1 MVRVLCGLIAG
12 MVLALAAGAAEEQAH
27 GLVFER
33 WLRETFFGGYN
44 PKGYTQKWDIPAEA
58 NKDHGEIPV
67 NPKVAKYGMPVGMG
81 DALRQF
87 EINEPFLLIVGF
99 WDQETPET
107 KRFVNAQAARVEPE
121 TWRKLWGDITR
132 EDLDRMVA
140 VVKDSALTIEEARKR
155 VAAMKKTA
163 PFNRTVI
170 ELNPKLDR
178 SQRRL
183 QCSLGFAAF
192 FDVLAPAADRSRQ
205 EKPVVFGIPV
215 PNRIESKPRK

>member
-12 MVLALAAGAAEEQAH
+12 MVLALDAGAAEEQAH

-87 EINEPFLLIVGF
+87 EIKN
-99 WDQETPET
+99 
-107 KRFVNAQAARVEPE
+107 RF
-121 TWRKLWGDITR
+121 
-132 EDLDRMVA
+132 
-140 VVKDSALTIEEARKR
+140 
-155 VAAMKKTA
+155 
-163 PFNRTVI
+163 
-170 ELNPKLDR
+170 
-178 SQRRL
+178 
-183 QCSLGFAAF
+183 CSSS
-192 FDVLAPAADRSRQ
+192 VS
-205 EKPVVFGIPV
+205 GI
-215 PNRIESKPRK
+215 RKPRKRSVSSTRRPCGWNRKRGANCGATSPARISTGW